1 MKSKKIRSLFCAAAL
16 TLSLAACGSKT
27 SDCSGQTITGEIT
40 DIDGTAVTM
49 QLGGISSNN
58 AFNAFHSSH
67 ESIQTEEGDLEERVN
82 FFSEGVESVEM
93 EMDRLMDDFYID

>member
-1 MKSKKIRSLFCAAAL
+1 L
-16 TLSLAACGSKT
+16 
-27 SDCSGQTITGEIT
+27 
-40 DIDGTAVTM
+40 
-49 QLGGISSNN
+49 ISSNN